1 MIISSIILRCL
12 FLLPLLVIGGITSY
26 SDIKYGK
33 IKNIHLFWGFLY
45 TLFLYFFLIL
55 YSYFVIHQFGN
66 LKYLAELLLNGLIA
80 FIFGYLLWRF
90 NLWAAGDAKL
100 FVIYSLLVPLEFY
113 SKNYI
118 PYFSSATLLI
128 DTFIFICFFFLFKML
143 WKIIK
148 LSLSKLQKIPMRSK
162 RNTTLLSFLPRINYK
177 NLYKNLKNAILKT
190 GKFFLIIT
198 CSLITL
204 QYLRIKTDI
213 IFLKLLFNPIL
224 VYLFFFTLQ
233 MFFLRTFFTNKIFST
248 VIILSGSLCSLALI
262 LSNKAIV
269 LISTIKTSLFLML
282 FVGLGMQ
289 LVYLY
294 IENHEIK
301 KIKIQNLH
309 TGSFLALKSLTEI
322 KNQIKEQDQAD
333 NLSLIGSDGLNEVQI
348 QAIQGL
354 FKNDLEKELY
364 IYETFSFAPFMFLS
378 FIFSLITKT
387 SFLPLFSYLLNLIR

>member
-118 PYFSSATLLI
+118 SYFPSATLLM

-143 WKIIK
+143 WKIAK
-148 LSLSKLQKIPMRSK
+148 LCLKRNITSFSFVYYLSK
-162 RNTTLLSFLPRINYK
+162 INYK
-177 NLYKNLKNAILKT
+177 NLYKNLKNTILKT

-269 LISTIKTSLFLML
+269 LISIIKTSLFLML

-289 LVYLY
+289 LAYLY

>member
-1 MIISSIILRCL
+1 MVISSTILRCL
-12 FLLPLLVIGGITSY
+12 FLVPLLVIGGITSY

-55 YSYFVIHQFGN
+55 YSHFIIHQFSN
-66 LKYLAELLLNGLIA
+66 LKYLAELLLNGSIA
-80 FIFGYLLWRF
+80 FIIGYLLWRF

-100 FVIYSLLVPLEFY
+100 FLIYSLLIPLEFY

-118 PYFSSATLLI
+118 SYFPSAMLLI

-143 WKIIK
+143 WKIAK
-148 LSLSKLQKIPMRSK
+148 LCLK
-162 RNTTLLSFLPRINYK
+162 RNTTLLSFLSRINYK
-177 NLYKNLKNAILKT
+177 NLYKNLKNAILQT

-213 IFLKLLFNPIL
+213 IFLKFLSNPFL

-233 MFFLRTFFTNKIFST
+233 MFFLRTFLKNKIFCT
-248 VIILSGSLCSLALI
+248 VIILSGSFCSLALI

-289 LVYLY
+289 LAYLY

-301 KIKIQNLH
+301 KIKIQNLR
-309 TGSFLALKSLTEI
+309 TGHFLTLKSLSEI
-322 KNQIKEQDQAD
+322 KNKIKEQNQAD
-333 NLSLIGSDGLNEVQI
+333 NLSLISSDGLSESQVQVI
-348 QAIQGL
+348 HEL
-354 FKNDLEKELY
+354 FKDDPEKELY
-364 IYETFSFAPFMFLS
+364 IYETFPFATFMLLAFIFALLTKTSILS
-378 FIFSLITKT
+378 FI
-387 SFLPLFSYLLNLIR
+387 SYLFNLI

>member
-118 PYFSSATLLI
+118 SYFPSATLLM

-143 WKIIK
+143 WKIAK
-148 LSLSKLQKIPMRSK
+148 LCLKRNITSFSFVYYLSK
-162 RNTTLLSFLPRINYK
+162 INYK
-177 NLYKNLKNAILKT
+177 NLYKNLKNTILKT

-204 QYLRIKTDI
+204 QYLRMKTDI

-269 LISTIKTSLFLML
+269 LISIIKTSLFLML

-289 LVYLY
+289 LAYLY

-364 IYETFSFAPFMFLS
+364 IYETFSFAPFMFLA

>member
-118 PYFSSATLLI
+118 SYFPSATLLI

-143 WKIIK
+143 WKIAK
-148 LSLSKLQKIPMRSK
+148 LCLKRNITSFSFVYYLSK
-162 RNTTLLSFLPRINYK
+162 INYK
-177 NLYKNLKNAILKT
+177 NLYKNLKNTILKT

-204 QYLRIKTDI
+204 QYLRMKTDI

-269 LISTIKTSLFLML
+269 LISIIKTSLFLML

-289 LVYLY
+289 LAYLY

>member
-118 PYFSSATLLI
+118 SYFPSATLLM

-143 WKIIK
+143 WKIAK
-148 LSLSKLQKIPMRSK
+148 LCLKRNITSFSFVYYLSK
-162 RNTTLLSFLPRINYK
+162 INYK
-177 NLYKNLKNAILKT
+177 NLYKNLKNTILKT

-204 QYLRIKTDI
+204 QYLRMKTDI

-269 LISTIKTSLFLML
+269 LISIIKTSLFLML

-289 LVYLY
+289 LAYLY

-364 IYETFSFAPFMFLS
+364 IYETFPFAPFMFLA

>member
-118 PYFSSATLLI
+118 SYFPSATLLM

-143 WKIIK
+143 WKIAK
-148 LSLSKLQKIPMRSK
+148 LCLKRNITSFSFVYYLSK
-162 RNTTLLSFLPRINYK
+162 INYK
-177 NLYKNLKNAILKT
+177 NLYKNLKNTILKT

-204 QYLRIKTDI
+204 QYLRMKTDI

-269 LISTIKTSLFLML
+269 LISIIKTSLFLML

-289 LVYLY
+289 LAYLY